1 MVNKTASSKIM
12 SVALYAR
19 VSTEEQKEN
28 FSLAAQLE
36 LLKKHSFD
44 NGYEV
49 FGEYVDG
56 GYSGTSYERPEFQRL
71 MNDAKL
77 KKFDLI
83 LVYRVDRFFR
93 NNKDLLNVVYEL
105 EGIGVNIRSITEPF
119 DTSNY
124 LGKFVLSLFGSI
136 AELERNTFLDRSKTG
151 KLRRYREGYYSG
163 AQPAKLGYNYNKE
176 TKKLEINEKEAETIK
191 SIFSLYNH
199 SDSSIL
205 KVTRKL
211 RKLGYG
217 AKEGSLMREDVVHDV
232 LRDPIYVGRWYANRF
247 GKGGKLKPRNEWI
260 EVKVPRII
268 DDELFERTQQLLQ
281 TRKNYCERNAKYNYL
296 LQGLIKCGDCGNTV
310 AGSADKQLQVRNGKS
325 YGPYFKL
332 YYRCTHFVKN
342 KFDKIVKCR
351 LKYIQAQ
358 KLELAVWQK
367 IEEVLQN
374 PEIIEKA
381 IQNETRIKAKGSKS
395 LKKEIERIDL
405 QQRGLIKEEQ
415 RILEAYRQN
424 IISIDQL
431 KEQIDTIK
439 KAKENFEKTVLEM
452 KTLLQQQDDKTEIVE
467 AIDYIKK
474 INLGIS
480 KFNYETKKKMLH
492 LLNTKIKINITGLID
507 IFIHLP
513 KDISAALQPVLT
525 DGVCGS
531 LPSFDLPRPMS
542 WR

>member
-1 MVNKTASSKIM
+1 MVNKIETDKAIK
-12 SVALYAR
+12 VAIYAR

-28 FSLAAQLE
+28 FSLASQIE
-36 LLKKHSFD
+36 LLRKHSFD

-49 FGEYVDG
+49 FSEYVDG

-71 MNDAKL
+71 MDDAKL
-77 KKFDLI
+77 KKFSLI
-83 LVYRVDRFFR
+83 LVYKIDRFFR

-105 EGIGVNIRSITEPF
+105 ESVGINIRSITEPF

-124 LGKFVLSLFGSI
+124 LGKFILSLFGSI

-163 AQPAKLGYNYNKE
+163 AQPAKFGYNYNKE
-176 TKKLEINEKEAETIK
+176 TKKLEINEKEAEAVNL
-191 SIFSLYNH
+191 IFSLYNH

-205 KVTRKL
+205 KVTRTL

-217 AKEGSLMREDVVHDV
+217 AKEGSLMREDVVHNV
-232 LRDPIYVGRWYANRF
+232 LRDPIYAGRWYANRF
-247 GKGGKLKPRNEWI
+247 GKGGKLKPRDEWI
-260 EVKVPRII
+260 EVKVPRIV
-268 DDELFERTQQLLQ
+268 DDELFKRTQQLLE
-281 TRKNYCERNAKYNYL
+281 TRKNYCERNAKYHYL

-310 AGSADKQLQVRNGKS
+310 AGTADKQLQIKNGKS

-342 KFDKIVKCR
+342 KYDKIVKCR

-358 KLELAVWQK
+358 KLEAMVWQK
-367 IEEVLQN
+367 IEEVLQK
-374 PEIIEKA
+374 PEIIEKV
-381 IQNETRIKAKGSKS
+381 IQHEARIKTKGNET
-395 LKKEIERIDL
+395 LKKEVERIDM

-424 IISIDQL
+424 IIGIEQL

-439 KAKENFEKTVLEM
+439 KAKGDLEKTMQEIKV
-452 KTLLQQQDDKTEIVE
+452 LLQRQDSTTEIGK

-474 INLGIS
+474 LKTGIS
-480 KFNYETKKKMLH
+480 KFDYETKKKMLH

-513 KDISAALQPVLT
+513 KDVSVILQPAFSDSIQT
-525 DGVCGS
+525 S
-531 LPSFDLPRPMS
+531 LPSFDLSRPT
-542 WR
+542 